1 MTPLPATDA
10 ALVAEARWRAAVAVN
25 ADLTL
30 LYWQVGDHIHREI
43 LGSRRADY
51 CEEIVS
57 TLRRQ
62 LSWTRIKAL
71 IHVDD
76 AIKHESIERARARVL
91 DDKGD
96 GDA

>member
-1 MTPLPATDA
+1 MADDDSGP
-10 ALVAEARWRAAVAVN
+10 VA
-25 ADLTL
+25 
-30 LYWQVGDHIHREI
+30 QGREFTWTNQ
-43 LGSRRADY
+43 DF
-51 CEEIVS
+51 
-57 TLRRQ
+57 
-62 LSWTRIKAL
+62 TRIKAL